1 MILKIALSMILRAL
15 KKYSWNAWLCVI
27 YFNDRRPK
35 FRRIPWISSVP
46 ILTWV
51 FQGNYDELDE
61 IDDMSEIASSYAMPK
76 TVAPMGS
83 QERGSIADQNAN
95 LFGDGTLRGSIL
107 RGKSRILK
115 ETSEKFK
122 DLTLDEV
129 VNLLEHHN
137 QDVKANA
144 AGYIQHLAYNND
156 ENKND
161 IRNCGGIPKLIDILE
176 ERNDDPRII
185 GMLKTIRWNSVHSKG

>member
-1 MILKIALSMILRAL
+1 M
-15 KKYSWNAWLCVI
+15 
-27 YFNDRRPK
+27 
-35 FRRIPWISSVP
+35 
-46 ILTWV
+46 
-51 FQGNYDELDE
+51 
-61 IDDMSEIASSYAMPK
+61 DDTSEGASSIQLPK
-76 TVAPMGS
+76 TVAPMGT
-83 QERGSIADQNAN
+83 QERSSVADPNN
-95 LFGDGTLRGSIL
+95 NMYDGTLRGSIL
-107 RGKSRILK
+107 RGKSRILH

-144 AGYIQHLAYNND
+144 AGYLQHLAYKND

-185 GMLKTIRWNSVHSKG
+185 GKHWDFLDAELKFWNFYFRTYSSSSHYFRIDKYEKVFKDIG

>member
-1 MILKIALSMILRAL
+1 
-15 KKYSWNAWLCVI
+15 
-27 YFNDRRPK
+27 
-35 FRRIPWISSVP
+35 
-46 ILTWV
+46 
-51 FQGNYDELDE
+51 
-61 IDDMSEIASSYAMPK
+61 
-76 TVAPMGS
+76 MGS

-185 GMLKTIRWNSVHSKG
+185 GMLKTIR

>member
-1 MILKIALSMILRAL
+1 
-15 KKYSWNAWLCVI
+15 
-27 YFNDRRPK
+27 
-35 FRRIPWISSVP
+35 
-46 ILTWV
+46 
-51 FQGNYDELDE
+51 
-61 IDDMSEIASSYAMPK
+61 MSEVASSFALPK
-76 TVAPMGS
+76 TVAPMGN
-83 QERGSIADQNAN
+83 QERSSVADTSI
-95 LFGDGTLRGSIL
+95 FGDGTLRGSIL
-107 RGKSRILK
+107 RGKSRILQ

-156 ENKND
+156 DNKND

-185 GMLKTIRWNSVHSKG
+185 GILNCFSETEFKRTLLLRKYNRCITKCELRSRSE